1 MARKIT
7 KRQQQIYDFIKEY
20 QQEKGYPPSVREMAS
35 AVGLSSPSTVH
46 AHLSALEARGLLK
59 RDATKPR
66 ALELFNEDGSS
77 VSISKSDEPTAPRGT
92 VSLPLVGR
100 VAAGIPI
107 LAEQNI
113 EDTFTIPTEIATDQ
127 GSFIL
132 EVHGSSMINVGIFN
146 GDYIIVREQKSA
158 MNGEIVVAMI
168 DGSATVKTF
177 YKEQGRVRLQPEND
191 TMEPIYATNPVILG
205 KSRRLDAPVLVMQKR
220 ITIFDTVRGF
230 TMISMAGF
238 HACYDLA
245 YLYGWDMPWFTQSA
259 FQDIWRAASAGY
271 FLFIAGWMCTLS
283 RNNIKR
289 AAKYAL
295 AALVVWLATTLVSVD
310 DSVNFGIIYC
320 MAACTG
326 IVALTDPV
334 LKKITAR
341 WACPYALCCS

>member
-132 EVHGSSMINVGIFN
+132 EVHGSSMINVGIF
-146 GDYIIVREQKSA
+146 
-158 MNGEIVVAMI
+158 IVVAMI

-205 KSRRLDAPVLVMQKR
+205 KVVGLMRR
-220 ITIFDTVRGF
+220 F
-230 TMISMAGF
+230 S
-238 HACYDLA
+238 
-245 YLYGWDMPWFTQSA
+245 
-259 FQDIWRAASAGY
+259 
-271 FLFIAGWMCTLS
+271 
-283 RNNIKR
+283 
-289 AAKYAL
+289 
-295 AALVVWLATTLVSVD
+295 
-310 DSVNFGIIYC
+310 
-320 MAACTG
+320 
-326 IVALTDPV
+326 
-334 LKKITAR
+334 
-341 WACPYALCCS
+341 

>member
-59 RDATKPR
+59 RDATK
-66 ALELFNEDGSS
+66 
-77 VSISKSDEPTAPRGT
+77 
-92 VSLPLVGR
+92 PLVGR

-205 KSRRLDAPVLVMQKR
+205 KVVGLMRR
-220 ITIFDTVRGF
+220 F
-230 TMISMAGF
+230 S
-238 HACYDLA
+238 
-245 YLYGWDMPWFTQSA
+245 
-259 FQDIWRAASAGY
+259 
-271 FLFIAGWMCTLS
+271 
-283 RNNIKR
+283 
-289 AAKYAL
+289 
-295 AALVVWLATTLVSVD
+295 
-310 DSVNFGIIYC
+310 
-320 MAACTG
+320 
-326 IVALTDPV
+326 
-334 LKKITAR
+334 
-341 WACPYALCCS
+341 